1 MTMQWSQTL
10 QLSTPVDRAWKT
22 PGSGLRHRSFFVR
35 QTRTAARYPVPKKP
49 ASKAAKP
56 MTDKQKYEALKR
68 QTEEAGMTVREV
80 AGQLV
85 VSRPKKRK

>member
-1 MTMQWSQTL
+1 
-10 QLSTPVDRAWKT
+10 
-22 PGSGLRHRSFFVR
+22 
-35 QTRTAARYPVPKKP
+35 VPKKP

-80 AGQLV
+80 AGRLV

>member
-1 MTMQWSQTL
+1 
-10 QLSTPVDRAWKT
+10 
-22 PGSGLRHRSFFVR
+22 
-35 QTRTAARYPVPKKP
+35 VPKKTAP
-49 ASKAAKP
+49 KATKS

-80 AGQLV
+80 AGRLV

>member
-1 MTMQWSQTL
+1 
-10 QLSTPVDRAWKT
+10 
-22 PGSGLRHRSFFVR
+22 
-35 QTRTAARYPVPKKP
+35 VPNKP
-49 ASKAAKP
+49 ASKAAKK

-80 AGQLV
+80 AGRLV